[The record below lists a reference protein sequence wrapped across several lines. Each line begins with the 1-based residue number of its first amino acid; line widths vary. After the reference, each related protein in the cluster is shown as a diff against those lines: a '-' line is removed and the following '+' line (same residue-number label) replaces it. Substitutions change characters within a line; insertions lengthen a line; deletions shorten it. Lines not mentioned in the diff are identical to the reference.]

1 LLRRFVGATLDT
13 RREIFVLSGLL
24 LLNCRLILGQLS
36 IQRIVR
42 KLAWWTARLLI
53 FFVPL
58 LAHAQQHAPN
68 SGQPAQSAHHSNAQQ
83 LFATT
88 CAACHGLDGMG
99 SERAPNIITN
109 PQVQKLSVSEMFRV
123 ISGGVPGT
131 GMPAFQRLG
140 KPAITSLV
148 AYVKSLQGKNQ
159 PAPLPGDPKRG
170 EALFFGSAQCSSC
183 HMAAGRGGFIA
194 PDLSTYGQTHA
205 AEQIESA
212 IMNPA
217 ARDST
222 KSIVSATAT
231 SGERY
236 QGIVRNEDNFSLQ
249 LQSEDGAFHFLSK
262 ADLKTIERGKESI
275 MPSDYSSRL
284 STVQLNDIVSYLL
297 SLGNIS
303 AAPRPHHDDEE

>member
-1 LLRRFVGATLDT
+1 MLLSFVNV
-13 RREIFVLSGLL
+13 REMTAGLL
-24 LLNCRLILGQLS
+24 
-36 IQRIVR
+36 V
-42 KLAWWTARLLI
+42 
-53 FFVPL
+53 FFAPAFV
-58 LAHAQQHAPN
+58 HAQQRAQTLPAN
-68 SGQPAQSAHHSNAQQ
+68 SAQRQGARQ

-109 PQVQKLSVSEMFRV
+109 PQVQKLSASEMFSV

-140 KPAITSLV
+140 KPAVTSLV
-148 AYVKSLQGKNQ
+148 VYVKSLQGKNQ
-159 PAPLPGDPKRG
+159 SAPLPGDPKSG
-170 EALFFGSAQCSSC
+170 EALFFGSAQCSTC

-194 PDLSTYGQTHA
+194 PDLSAYGQTHGV
-205 AEQIESA
+205 EQIKSA

-217 ARDST
+217 ARDATASL
-222 KSIVSATAT
+222 VSATTT

-249 LQSEDGAFHFLSK
+249 LQSQDGAFHFLSK
-262 ADLKTIERGKESI
+262 ADLKTIERGQESI

-284 STVQLNDIVSYLL
+284 STTQLHDIVSYLL
-297 SLGNIS
+297 SLGNTS
-303 AAPRPHHDDEE
+303 AAPRPRHDDDE